1 MLTIPERIAVAAS
14 YRQIPDSDRSDTLYT
29 CVISELSERCKTKG
43 IDPDD
48 KLKIR
53 MEAASLSNE
62 VSNWL
67 RDFTD

>member
-1 MLTIPERIAVAAS
+1 MLTIPERIAVAATF
-14 YRQIPDSDRSDTLYT
+14 RKMPDEMRSDTLYT
-29 CVISELSERCKTKG
+29 CVISELSVRCKAKG

-62 VSNWL
+62 VGNWI